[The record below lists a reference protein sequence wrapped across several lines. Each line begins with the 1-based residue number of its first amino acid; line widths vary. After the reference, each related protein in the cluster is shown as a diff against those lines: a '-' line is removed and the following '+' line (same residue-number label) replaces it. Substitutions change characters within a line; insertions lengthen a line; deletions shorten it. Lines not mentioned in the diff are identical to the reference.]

1 MTHTEDLMTNP
12 PAMAEMAGGL
22 PDADTATAHAVLE
35 ELENEGHGVAP
46 DGHAAPPVLAH
57 LAAETEE

>member
-1 MTHTEDLMTNP
+1 MTHTESLMTRP

-22 PDADTATAHAVLE
+22 PDADTATARAVLE
-35 ELENEGHGVAP
+35 ELEDEGHGYAA
-46 DGHAAPPVLAH
+46 DGHAVAPVLAH

>member
-1 MTHTEDLMTNP
+1 MTHTEDLMTHP

-22 PDADTATAHAVLE
+22 PDADTEMARTVLD
-35 ELENEGHGVAP
+35 ELEDEGHGYAA
-46 DGHAAPPVLAH
+46 DGHAVPPVLAH